1 LPFSD
6 SQSHL
11 RDIIGAIDDIQKFT
25 EGMDAAAFHA
35 DAKTRAAV
43 ERKFLV
49 IGEAASRLGDQAAR
63 LCPGLPWQNI
73 RGIGNRIRHGY
84 DTVNPEIIWN
94 TVQDHLPLAAR
105 SGDERAQIPGSS
117 ENKAGAMSFRI
128 RPSARPTVTS
138 RACYGRSAEVVA
150 AARGQLLSAPSA
162 GKNEQGPTATLAL
175 LASLAMWFV

>member
-1 LPFSD
+1 MPFSD

-11 RDIIGAIDDIQKFT
+11 RDIIGAIDDIQQFT

-94 TVQDHLPLAAR
+94 TVQDHLPSLRAA
-105 SGDERAQIPGSS
+105 
-117 ENKAGAMSFRI
+117 
-128 RPSARPTVTS
+128 VTS
-138 RACYGRSAEVVA
+138 ALRSPE
-150 AARGQLLSAPSA
+150 AP
-162 GKNEQGPTATLAL
+162 KTKPEP
-175 LASLAMWFV
+175 